1 MRSNKAVTLVTLVV
15 TIIVL
20 IILAGVSINLIL
32 GDNGVIT
39 IAKKAKE
46 NAELAK
52 TEEEIELNEL
62 YTQLETDASSS
73 DGTTYDAIAKLTE
86 FKQKIAKAITDMGI
100 ETSEMENADKM
111 ANNIRNLQNNVDI
124 EQNILVNKKG
134 SNVTTSETF
143 TGYSEYM
150 VCSIGATARVSSFTV
165 VNGTKINL
173 HSGFTVSGFNMYID
187 KITSTSKTD
196 QVTINYS
203 GGVEGCVIFGIK

>member
-1 MRSNKAVTLVTLVV
+1 MKREKGITLVALVV

-20 IILAGVSINLIL
+20 IILAGISINLIL

-46 NAELAK
+46 NTKLAK
-52 TEEEIELNEL
+52 IEEETELNEL
-62 YTQLETDASSS
+62 YTQLETNDSSS
-73 DGTTYDAIAKLTE
+73 DETTYDAIAKLTE

-100 ETSEMENADKM
+100 ETSETENADKM
-111 ANNIRNLQNNVDI
+111 ADNIRSLKNNIDV

-165 VNGTKINL
+165 VSGTKINL
-173 HSGFTVSGFNMYID
+173 HSGYTVSGFNMYID
-187 KITSTSKTD
+187 KITSTSKNA

>member
-1 MRSNKAVTLVTLVV
+1 MKREKGITLVALVV

-20 IILAGVSINLIL
+20 IILAGISINLIL

-46 NAELAK
+46 NTKLAK
-52 TEEEIELNEL
+52 IEEETELNEL
-62 YTQLETDASSS
+62 ETNDSSS
-73 DGTTYDAIAKLTE
+73 DETTYDAIAKLTE

-100 ETSEMENADKM
+100 ETSETENADKM
-111 ANNIRNLQNNVDI
+111 ADNIRSLKNNIDV

-165 VNGTKINL
+165 VSGTKINL
-173 HSGFTVSGFNMYID
+173 HSGYTVSGFNMYID
-187 KITSTSKTD
+187 KITSTSKNA